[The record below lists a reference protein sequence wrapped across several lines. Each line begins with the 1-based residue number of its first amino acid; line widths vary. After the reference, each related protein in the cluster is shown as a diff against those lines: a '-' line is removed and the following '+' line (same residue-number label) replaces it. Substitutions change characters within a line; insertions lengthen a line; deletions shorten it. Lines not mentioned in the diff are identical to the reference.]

1 MQINLLL
8 RPTYSYLC
16 PKTHPLMK
24 RIGILSDTHGTFDAP
39 LQEFLRDVDEIWHAG
54 DIGSPEL
61 ADHIA
66 RFKPLRAVYG
76 NIDGGAVRLAWP
88 EFASFRC
95 EEVPVLMTHIGGY
108 PRRYDPRALQK
119 IETLRP
125 KLFVA
130 GHSHI
135 LKVVYDPVHD
145 LLHINPGAAGCYGF
159 HKVRTAVR
167 LTIDGADMRDMEV
180 GEWHRPDTRRGPCR
194 EPPDDSRTGLLS
206 VFVRFGPSSNLPA
219 PSVLRTFRNTF
230 PPPKSTFFCPPQ
242 SAGNHPKV
250 PNRHFTPIN

>member
-1 MQINLLL
+1 MQIDLLL

-88 EFASFRC
+88 ELASFRC

-180 GEWHRPDTRRGPCR
+180 GEWPRPDR
-194 EPPDDSRTGLLS
+194 
-206 VFVRFGPSSNLPA
+206 
-219 PSVLRTFRNTF
+219 
-230 PPPKSTFFCPPQ
+230 
-242 SAGNHPKV
+242 
-250 PNRHFTPIN
+250 